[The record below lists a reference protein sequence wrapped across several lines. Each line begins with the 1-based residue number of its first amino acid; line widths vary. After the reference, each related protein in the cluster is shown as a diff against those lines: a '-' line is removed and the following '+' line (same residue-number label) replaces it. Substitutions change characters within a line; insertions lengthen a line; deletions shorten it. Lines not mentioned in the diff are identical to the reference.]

1 MIAFGDGHNDASMLS
16 YAGYSVAMA
25 NGVEELKAQADEVTA
40 SLDEDGIALVVERLL
55 GERKNLLTY

>member
-1 MIAFGDGHNDASMLS
+1 
-16 YAGYSVAMA
+16 MA